1 MAAPS
6 ALSPKNTI
14 IPFEV
19 IFAPDWRKG
28 VPYQRLL
35 AENLENQGVHV
46 SFLSDYKRVFPL
58 SRMMRERSCDVLH
71 LHWPEAYFTSAAGVD
86 WFRRARFRLDLA
98 QATRRCAL
106 VVTAHNLQPHDRRGD
121 TFIFG
126 NSRAAFRR
134 AAAVIAHSHEARE
147 QLITCCGLDRER
159 VHVVAI
165 GDLAAAMPAPPSRIE
180 ARSQLALGNEQI
192 CLMFGVVQPYKG
204 LEEVLECWRQHS
216 PDALLVIAGEPI
228 NAAYGEQIERAAQ
241 GMRAR
246 LRLARLDDAELAQWL
261 SAADCV
267 LFNYRDVFTSGA
279 AALARSWGV
288 PILLPARLTTVAL
301 DEPSPYVLRFQN
313 LGEEL
318 PGLLMRA
325 LATPSDYSAGAG
337 WRQATA
343 WHHIAEQTISVYREA
358 TRHRASVLNTL

>member
-1 MAAPS
+1 MVH
-6 ALSPKNTI
+6 
-14 IPFEV
+14 FEV

-46 SFLSDYKRVFPL
+46 SFLSEYKRVFPL
-58 SRMMRERSCDVLH
+58 WRVMRERSCDVLH
-71 LHWPEAYFTSAAGVD
+71 LHWPEAYFTSGTGLD

-121 TFIFG
+121 IFIFG

-134 AAAVIAHSHEARE
+134 AAAVIAHSPQARE
-147 QLITCCGLDRER
+147 ELITRCGLDRER
-159 VHVVAI
+159 VHVVAH
-165 GDLAAAMPAPPSRIE
+165 GDLAAAMPAPSSRAE
-180 ARSQLALGNEQI
+180 ARSQLALRDERI

-216 PDALLVIAGEPI
+216 PDTLLVIAGEPV
-228 NAAYGEQIERAAQ
+228 NAAYGEQIERAAH
-241 GMRAR
+241 GLRAR
-246 LRLARLDDAELAQWL
+246 LRLARLDDKELALWL

-267 LFNYRDVFTSGA
+267 LFNYREVFTSGA

-313 LGEEL
+313 LGQEL

-325 LATPSDYSAGAG
+325 FATPSEYSAGAE
-337 WRQATA
+337 WRRATA
-343 WHHIAEQTISVYREA
+343 WHRIAEQTISVYREA
-358 TRHRASVLNTL
+358 TRHCAGALDTH